1 MPLNKT
7 LDHRVPA
14 HRNKRGGE
22 DARKEERKRERRR
35 TGGLRGR
42 IRYIKETKINGGKE
56 VECFAR
62 NLQSGFY
69 RGSMRETKIK
79 KANQT

>member
-7 LDHRVPA
+7 LDHR
-14 HRNKRGGE
+14 NKRGGE
-22 DARKEERKRERRR
+22 RKEERERGEEDRWAKRKDH
-35 TGGLRGR
+35 
-42 IRYIKETKINGGKE
+42 RYIKETKINGGKE

>member
-1 MPLNKT
+1 MCRPIETNE
-7 LDHRVPA
+7 
-14 HRNKRGGE
+14 GE
-22 DARKEERKRERRR
+22 RMRERKRGREREEEDRWAKR
-35 TGGLRGR
+35 KDH
-42 IRYIKETKINGGKE
+42 RYIKETKINGGKE
-56 VECFAR
+56 VECFVR